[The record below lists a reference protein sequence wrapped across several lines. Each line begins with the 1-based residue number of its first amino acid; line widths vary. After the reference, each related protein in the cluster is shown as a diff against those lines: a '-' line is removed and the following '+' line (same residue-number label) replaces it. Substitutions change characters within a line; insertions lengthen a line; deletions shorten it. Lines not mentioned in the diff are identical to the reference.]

1 MFRWIVIPILMILIG
16 GLVINEINKATATK
30 AVAFQVPVVTEKQP
44 VSNQPI
50 VTGVVEISGSKT
62 DGPVITPAGKPL
74 AFQPLVISNARI
86 NAVERQEIPSEKEG
100 KLLFVGTDVKPNR
113 DVPAKDQ
120 FQLRIGYL
128 LVEIEKDEQ
137 VPSTSIIKVPSR
149 PEKIYRRWKEGDPLA
164 PSKVYLDYENKTFFK
179 LEVGDEVT
187 EGQLVGL
194 VNPVL
199 ALDDLS
205 IRAAKLDASEADR
218 RASEK
223 TRDEAHK
230 RFQQQALLRQKGA
243 GSEEDYRSAELFWRR
258 YIEEELG
265 KASLVVQSQRELS
278 ASVTT
283 LKMHEIRS
291 TIPGVIKAIY
301 KSRGEAIKNLEPV
314 LQVQNRNRLRVEGL
328 VEIQDSRAIQRD
340 SKVIVEPSQPEQ
352 PKLVLRGH
360 LLDVSCVSVCK
371 GDSTII
377 LSGSED
383 QSVRGWNASNGDQL
397 WYMPFKSHVKALA
410 NNQGKN
416 AVCAVG
422 LADGSLIFFNPH
434 QIKEPVREC
443 RGGRHNGNVN
453 SVLVTNDGEYAVSCG
468 DDRLIYVWKTSNG
481 EMVQK
486 FESAHK
492 SSITSLSWAGA
503 NQIISDGR
511 DNAIYL
517 WPFENGKISQ
527 HTLMIDR
534 RSGDVVHLGASPD
547 GKYVLF
553 DQGKEIRVLNLAD
566 KHLEGVIQ
574 SQSGSSNFS
583 NFAIFSPD
591 SSTVMTF
598 GGNDGKIQL
607 WRSPVNNR
615 RPAELRQLI
624 WPGVATCAAFSPD
637 GAFAVTGTQDHQVL
651 IWDLPDRK
659 EVEKILFA
667 NVRLIEPFLDSNS
680 RQIRIWADMDNPG
693 WIHPGGTATM
703 VIPSIKAPVV
713 PNR

>member
-30 AVAFQVPVVTEKQP
+30 AVAFQVPVVIEKQP
-44 VSNQPI
+44 VSNQSS

-113 DVPAKDQ
+113 DVPTKDQ

-137 VPSTSIIKVPSR
+137 VPSTNIIKVPSR

-179 LEVGDEVT
+179 LEVGDEVN

-371 GDSTII
+371 GDSTVI

-383 QSVRGWNASNGDQL
+383 QSVRGW
-397 WYMPFKSHVKALA
+397 
-410 NNQGKN
+410 
-416 AVCAVG
+416 
-422 LADGSLIFFNPH
+422 
-434 QIKEPVREC
+434 
-443 RGGRHNGNVN
+443 
-453 SVLVTNDGEYAVSCG
+453 
-468 DDRLIYVWKTSNG
+468 
-481 EMVQK
+481 
-486 FESAHK
+486 
-492 SSITSLSWAGA
+492 
-503 NQIISDGR
+503 
-511 DNAIYL
+511 
-517 WPFENGKISQ
+517 
-527 HTLMIDR
+527 
-534 RSGDVVHLGASPD
+534 
-547 GKYVLF
+547 
-553 DQGKEIRVLNLAD
+553 
-566 KHLEGVIQ
+566 
-574 SQSGSSNFS
+574 
-583 NFAIFSPD
+583 
-591 SSTVMTF
+591 
-598 GGNDGKIQL
+598 
-607 WRSPVNNR
+607 
-615 RPAELRQLI
+615 
-624 WPGVATCAAFSPD
+624 
-637 GAFAVTGTQDHQVL
+637 
-651 IWDLPDRK
+651 
-659 EVEKILFA
+659 
-667 NVRLIEPFLDSNS
+667 
-680 RQIRIWADMDNPG
+680 
-693 WIHPGGTATM
+693 
-703 VIPSIKAPVV
+703 
-713 PNR
+713 